1 MIDRDQIIQWAN
13 EALEGT
19 DRFVVD
25 VLVKNRDTIL
35 VFLDADSSVNIDDC
49 VLVSRSIEGQLDR
62 EEHDFELRVSSAGA
76 DQPFKLPRQYNKNIG
91 RSLEVC
97 LNDDSIVTGKLVE
110 IIDSGISLETF
121 LEKKQSKIKKEVAG
135 KTIIIPF
142 TDIKESKVIISF
154 H

>member
-49 VLVSRSIEGQLDR
+49 VAVSRSIEGQLDR

-110 IIDSGISLETF
+110 ISDSGISLETF

-135 KTIIIPF
+135 KTMIIPF
-142 TDIKESKVIISF
+142 TDIIESKVIISF